1 MGRRAACDSNS
12 RAEVAGDEVAGRLC
26 LEGGRDMAA
35 QVDGQRAAGVEG
47 AAGWRLRRAGK
58 LTAEG
63 DLLPAALAPGVRDGD
78 GAHERLGAG
87 VEGAG
92 AEGVAA
98 GQLDD
103 RAEVPA
109 GAAV

>member
-1 MGRRAACDSNS
+1 MGRRAACYSNS
-12 RAEVAGDEVAGRLC
+12 RAEVAGDEAAGRLC

-58 LTAEG
+58 VAAED
-63 DLLPAALAPGVRDGD
+63 DLLAAALAAGVGDGD
-78 GAHERLGAG
+78 GAHERFGVG

-92 AEGVAA
+92 EEGVA
-98 GQLDD
+98 GG
-103 RAEVPA
+103 EF
-109 GAAV
+109 